1 MRKNEGVEP
10 NVSLWKAATAALHG
24 GLLGLFLAILGLI
37 GYGDYLFGQ
46 YAVNAL
52 SDEDLSFTHALVGF
66 CAGRLAEMRLPWIS
80 AYAEKVAGSPDCAF
94 VFRWPAVYWWFAI
107 HESLAWQIIG
117 LGVLIFAVISLV
129 VYTIRQMYRLWRQ
142 AVHRQPRP
150 AGDW

>member
-1 MRKNEGVEP
+1 MSKNKGVEP

-24 GLLGLFLAILGLI
+24 GFLGLFLAILGLV

-66 CAGRLAEMRLPWIS
+66 CSGRLVELHLPWIS
-80 AYAEKVAGSPDCAF
+80 AYAEKVAISSDCAF
-94 VFRWPAVYWWFAI
+94 VFRLPAIYAWFAN
-107 HESLAWQIIG
+107 HEALSWQIIG
-117 LGVLIFAVISLV
+117 LGVLIFAVIGLA
-129 VYTIRQMYRLWRQ
+129 VYTIRQMYRMWRQ
-142 AVHRQPRP
+142 AVRRQPRP